1 MNRLKCCEVRCI
13 KCRRW
18 FCSQVLQ
25 FESAET
31 FLSTVMYNN
40 TEPCPHCNTIITHD
54 KEIMRFVEKDSN
66 GKIIKETRYVY
77 DF

>member
-1 MNRLKCCEVRCI
+1 
-13 KCRRW
+13 
-18 FCSQVLQ
+18 
-25 FESAET
+25 
-31 FLSTVMYNN
+31 MYNN
-40 TEPCPHCNTIITHD
+40 TEPCPYCNTIIAHD